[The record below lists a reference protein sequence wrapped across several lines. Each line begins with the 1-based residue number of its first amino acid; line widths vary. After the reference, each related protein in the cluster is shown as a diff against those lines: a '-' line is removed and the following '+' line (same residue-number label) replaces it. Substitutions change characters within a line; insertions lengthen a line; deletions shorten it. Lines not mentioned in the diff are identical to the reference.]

1 MTKYLK
7 NRKLNREKV
16 KQYHDEM
23 ITGVAFVNQKE
34 SLWKY
39 KNLWTKSNSYVQ
51 KNREKK
57 YLIKFKNI
65 IIRTT
70 KIIEDTE
77 CFLLIISK

>member
-1 MTKYLK
+1 MEIK
-7 NRKLNREKV
+7 NV
-16 KQYHDEM
+16 
-23 ITGVAFVNQKE
+23 
-34 SLWKY
+34 
-39 KNLWTKSNSYVQ
+39 WTKNNSYVQ